1 MLSKDLKLEKW
12 KREDDQPPLPPFTGE
27 TKIKLHFPEDVKI
40 SFFANLFPTN
50 ELFEMTAHQKKP
62 YAHQCRERHWYLPR
76 HSRASK
82 WVDVTI

>member
-12 KREDDQPPLPPFTGE
+12 KGEDDQPPLPPFTGE
-27 TKIKLHFPEDVKI
+27 TKIKLHFPEDAKI

-62 YAHQCRERHWYLPR
+62 LCTSMPRETLIFAKTFK
-76 HSRASK
+76 SF
-82 WVDVTI
+82 